1 MTSELLIQTGSQ
13 TVGPFFHYGLIFGGE
28 HVLVDEKTRGE
39 RILIEG
45 TVYDGDGT
53 PVPDALVEIW
63 QPDAQGIFNHPV
75 DPRRA
80 QADPHFRGFGRSDTV
95 RNGQFS
101 FKTVK
106 PGTIDG
112 VHGQSQA
119 PYINV
124 QIFSR
129 GLLIHAVTRIYFADE
144 AANQD
149 DPVLGALDPA
159 RRATLLA
166 QREEFGDLPCYR
178 FDIRL
183 QGVGETVFFNP
194 YFLPPTK

>member
-1 MTSELLIQTGSQ
+1 MTNELLIQTGSQ
-13 TVGPFFHYGLIFGGE
+13 TVGPFFHDGLIFGGE
-28 HVLVDEKTRGE
+28 NVLVNAKTQGA

-45 TVYDGDGT
+45 TVYDGDGA

-63 QPDAQGIFNHPV
+63 QPDAQGIFNHPA

-80 QADPHFRGFGRSDTV
+80 QADPNFRSFGRADTV

-106 PGTIDG
+106 PGALVG
-112 VHGQSQA
+112 AHGQALA
-119 PYINV
+119 PFINV
-124 QIFSR
+124 RLFSR
-129 GLLIHAVTRIYFADE
+129 GLLIHAVTRLYFADE
-144 AANQD
+144 AANHE
-149 DPVLGALDPA
+149 DPVLRTIDPA
-159 RRATLLA
+159 RRPTLIA
-166 QREEFGDLPCYR
+166 QREAFGDLPCYR

-194 YFLPPTK
+194 